1 MNNLDKTSIDALIFD
16 MDGTLW
22 DAVDSYCEVWNACF
36 RKFGVERT
44 VMRDELLKCMGL
56 PIDVIYKNITGDN
69 PQIAPTDYLP
79 ELEALTE
86 TLSGAGISGEIDDP
100 AIGQFSAMSMDIT
113 FRLLDREAASM
124 LDMRKAVKLTVRGA
138 QQTLDTEGNTL
149 FRSMRVVV
157 RGKATKISLGTVKR
171 AGTMDSSVSLSV
183 TYLLIEV
190 DGETLLELDKL
201 NQVYK
206 QFGQDM
212 LAEVKEM
219 C

>member
-1 MNNLDKTSIDALIFD
+1 MTKNLPSKINDYNVYNESEKLIG
-16 MDGTLW
+16 MG
-22 DAVDSYCEVWNACF
+22 A
-36 RKFGVERT
+36 
-44 VMRDELLKCMGL
+44 ELS
-56 PIDVIYKNITGDN
+56 
-69 PQIAPTDYLP
+69 LP

-86 TLSGAGISGEIDDP
+86 TISGAGISGEIDDP
-100 AIGQFSAMSMDIT
+100 TIGQFSAISMDVP

-124 LDMRKAVKLTVRGA
+124 MDMRKATKLTLRGA
-138 QQTLDTEGNTL
+138 QQTLDTEGNTV

-157 RGKATKISLGTVKR
+157 KGKSTKIALGTVKR
-171 AGTMDSSVSLSV
+171 GGTMDSSVSLSV

-201 NQVYK
+201 NQVFK

>member
-1 MNNLDKTSIDALIFD
+1 MVKNLPSKINDYNVYNEAEKLIG
-16 MDGTLW
+16 MGP
-22 DAVDSYCEVWNACF
+22 
-36 RKFGVERT
+36 
-44 VMRDELLKCMGL
+44 ELS
-56 PIDVIYKNITGDN
+56 
-69 PQIAPTDYLP
+69 LP

-157 RGKATKISLGTVKR
+157 RGKATKIALGTLKR